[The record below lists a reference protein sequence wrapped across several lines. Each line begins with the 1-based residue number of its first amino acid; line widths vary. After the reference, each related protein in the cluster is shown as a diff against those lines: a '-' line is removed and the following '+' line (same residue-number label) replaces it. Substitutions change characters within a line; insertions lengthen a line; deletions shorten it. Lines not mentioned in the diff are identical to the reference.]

1 MPPTRTQSKKPRGIS
16 ALPGPGPAPEG
27 RLKAHERETESTAE
41 APAQASIGPDEAHRA
56 PGAVEAHDAKESDEN
71 CQVKANPAVL
81 AVKRNNAS
89 RKTSTPMNQG
99 LKEAIFGDNLAWETN
114 HRDWIGSKTKMV
126 TFGSGFVCFPL
137 LPQRSGIRTH
147 SRLRTEHIDELIAAG
162 PKVCG
167 NLTHFTFH
175 FTNVYYDAKN
185 SAEEVTDEALIR
197 LVTLCPKLRSI
208 QLQGTS
214 GLSDITLETIFRC
227 CPNISFVEITT
238 YSRNG
243 NNQVKGSALDKLREN
258 PSWGTKLKKLRLPGA
273 VGYDGRDPFTRAVR
287 ALTKERVNLLVQLVD
302 VREIKKW
309 GDWELDY
316 FETKFRKGRKQ

>member
-16 ALPGPGPAPEG
+16 ALPGPGSAPEG
-27 RLKAHERETESTAE
+27 RHKAHERATAVAQCETKSTAE
-41 APAQASIGPDEAHRA
+41 APAQAPTGADEAHRG
-56 PGAVEAHDAKESDEN
+56 PEAVEAHDANYSDEN
-71 CQVKANPAVL
+71 CEVKANPAVL
-81 AVKRNNAS
+81 AVKKNNTS
-89 RKTSTPMNQG
+89 RKTSTPINHG
-99 LKEAIFGDNLAWETN
+99 LKEAIFQNNLIWETN
-114 HRDWIGSKTKMV
+114 YRNWIGSKTKMV
-126 TFGSGFVCFPL
+126 TFESGFVL
-137 LPQRSGIRTH
+137 KD
-147 SRLRTEHIDELIAAG
+147 EHIDELISAG

-175 FTNVYYDAKN
+175 FRNVYYDAEN

-197 LVTLCPKLRSI
+197 LITLCPKLRSI

-238 YSRNG
+238 HSRRG
-243 NNQVKGSALDKLREN
+243 NNQMKGSALDKLREN
-258 PSWGTKLKKLRLPGA
+258 PSWGTKLKKLLLPSPA
-273 VGYDGRDPFTRAVR
+273 GYDGRDPFTRAVR
-287 ALTKERVNLLVQLVD
+287 ALTKERVNLLVQLVE

>member
-27 RLKAHERETESTAE
+27 RLKPHERVTAVAQCETKSTAE
-41 APAQASIGPDEAHRA
+41 APAQAPTGAGEAHRA
-56 PGAVEAHDAKESDEN
+56 PDEAIEAHDGKGSDEN
-71 CQVKANPAVL
+71 CEVKANPAVL
-81 AVKRNNAS
+81 AVKRNNTS
-89 RKTSTPMNQG
+89 RKTSTPINQG
-99 LKEAIFGDNLAWETN
+99 LKEAIFQNNSKWETN

-126 TFGSGFVCFPL
+126 TFESGFVL
-137 LPQRSGIRTH
+137 KD
-147 SRLRTEHIDELIAAG
+147 EHIDELITAG

-175 FTNVYYDAKN
+175 FRDVCYDAKN
-185 SAEEVTDEALIR
+185 SAEDVTDEALIR
-197 LVTLCPKLRSI
+197 LITLCPKLRSI

-214 GLSDITLETIFRC
+214 GLGDITLETIFRC

-238 YSRNG
+238 HSRNRRPNR

-258 PSWGTKLKKLRLPGA
+258 PSWGTKLKKLRLPGGL
-273 VGYDGRDPFTRAVR
+273 VGCDRRDPLTRAVR

-302 VREIKKW
+302 VEEIKKW

>member
-1 MPPTRTQSKKPRGIS
+1 MPSIRTQSKKPRGIS
-16 ALPGPGPAPEG
+16 ALPGPGSAPEG
-27 RLKAHERETESTAE
+27 RLKPHERATGVAQCETKSTAE
-41 APAQASIGPDEAHRA
+41 APAQAPSGADEAHRA
-56 PGAVEAHDAKESDEN
+56 PDEAVEAHDGKDSDEN
-71 CQVKANPAVL
+71 CEVKANPAVL
-81 AVKRNNAS
+81 AVKGNNRS
-89 RKTSTPMNQG
+89 GKTSTPTNQG
-99 LKEAIFGDNLAWETN
+99 LKEAIFQNDSKWETN

-126 TFGSGFVCFPL
+126 TFESGFVL
-137 LPQRSGIRTH
+137 KD
-147 SRLRTEHIDELIAAG
+147 EHIDELISAG

-175 FTNVYYDAKN
+175 FRNVYYDAKN

-197 LVTLCPKLRSI
+197 LITLC
-208 QLQGTS
+208 
-214 GLSDITLETIFRC
+214 LSDITLETIFRC

-238 YSRNG
+238 YSRNRFNR

-258 PSWGTKLKKLRLPGA
+258 PSWGTKLKKLRLPGGL
-273 VGYDGRDPFTRAVR
+273 VGCDRRDPFTRAVR

-302 VREIKKW
+302 VEEIKKW

>member
-16 ALPGPGPAPEG
+16 ALPGHESAPEG
-27 RLKAHERETESTAE
+27 RLKAHECATAVAQCETESTAE
-41 APAQASIGPDEAHRA
+41 APAQAPTGPDEVHRA
-56 PGAVEAHDAKESDEN
+56 PEAVEAHDTKESDEN

-81 AVKRNNAS
+81 KVKRNNAS

-99 LKEAIFGDNLAWETN
+99 LKEAIFDHNFAWETN
-114 HRDWIGSKTKMV
+114 YRDWIGSKTKMV
-126 TFGSGFVCFPL
+126 TFGSGFVL
-137 LPQRSGIRTH
+137 KD
-147 SRLRTEHIDELIAAG
+147 EHIDELIAAG

-175 FTNVYYDAKN
+175 FINVYYDAEN
-185 SAEEVTDEALIR
+185 SAEEVTNEALIR
-197 LVTLCPKLRSI
+197 LITLCPKLRSI

-238 YSRNG
+238 HSRNG

-258 PSWGTKLKKLRLPGA
+258 PSWGTKLKKLRLPL
-273 VGYDGRDPFTRAVR
+273 VGSDGRDPFTRAVR
-287 ALTKERVNLLVQLVD
+287 ALTKERVNLLVQLIE

>member
-16 ALPGPGPAPEG
+16 ALPGPGSAP
-27 RLKAHERETESTAE
+27 RARETKSTAE
-41 APAQASIGPDEAHRA
+41 ASAQAPTGADEAHRA
-56 PGAVEAHDAKESDEN
+56 PDEAVEAHNGKCSDEN
-71 CQVKANPAVL
+71 CEVKANPAVL
-81 AVKRNNAS
+81 AVKRNNTS
-89 RKTSTPMNQG
+89 RKTSTPINQG
-99 LKEAIFGDNLAWETN
+99 LKEAIFQNNSKWETN
-114 HRDWIGSKTKMV
+114 YRDWIGSKTKMV
-126 TFGSGFVCFPL
+126 TFESGFVL
-137 LPQRSGIRTH
+137 KD
-147 SRLRTEHIDELIAAG
+147 EHIDELISAG
-162 PKVCG
+162 SKVCG

-175 FTNVYYDAKN
+175 FRDVCYDAKN

-197 LVTLCPKLRSI
+197 LITLCPKLRSI

-238 YSRNG
+238 YSRNRFNR

-258 PSWGTKLKKLRLPGA
+258 PSWGTKLKKLRLPGGL
-273 VGYDGRDPFTRAVR
+273 VGCDRHDPFTRAVR

-302 VREIKKW
+302 VEEIKKW
-309 GDWELDY
+309 GDWELHY